1 MDLRSHW
8 EDVYRK
14 RLPATLSWYRPHLET
29 SVQLI
34 EQAMPPSGRL
44 IDVGGGAATLVDDL
58 LARGFTN
65 LEVLD
70 LSRHALERARE
81 RLGPQAARITWWHA
95 DVRDCELPAAA
106 YDLWHDRAL
115 FHFLTDAADR
125 DAYLVQL
132 RRALK
137 PGGSAILATFASD
150 GPPRCSGLPVQ
161 RYDAAQLAAELGRGF
176 TLVESRAA
184 LHCTPAGVPQSFL
197 YCRFRSQA
205 IE

>member
-1 MDLRSHW
+1 MLTN
-8 EDVYRK
+8 
-14 RLPATLSWYRPHLET
+14 ATLTSRAKPDFQPHHHPDDVLGDGVDPAEALEADDP
-29 SVQLI
+29 VDDAEKL
-34 EQAMPPSGRL
+34 APV
-44 IDVGGGAATLVDDL
+44 DGAAAE
-58 LARGFTN
+58 LAP
-65 LEVLD
+65 EVAHD
-70 LSRHALERARE
+70 HEEAHA
-81 RLGPQAARITWWHA
+81 
-95 DVRDCELPAAA
+95 PAAA
-106 YDLWHDRAL
+106 PRREGVSTHDTL
-115 FHFLTDAADR
+115 N
-125 DAYLVQL
+125 AYLVQL